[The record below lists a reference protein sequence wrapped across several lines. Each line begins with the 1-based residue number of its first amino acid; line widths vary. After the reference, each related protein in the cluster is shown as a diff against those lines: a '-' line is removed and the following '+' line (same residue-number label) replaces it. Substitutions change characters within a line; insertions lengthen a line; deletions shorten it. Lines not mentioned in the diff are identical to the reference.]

1 VGDDPVF
8 SDDEAEAEEASPDE
22 ADEEQDD
29 EADENDDEE
38 EEFDG
43 KSEASGGARWSP
55 ASMDNRKQ
63 RSSISN
69 TPSPL
74 PPKLDARAKFA
85 SNLLMLSGMHLG
97 HIINIL
103 ETQCPDA
110 LEGASPQPK
119 LPDRLEI
126 VIDKIEPAELFQQ
139 VSSYAA
145 EHAIVRKRP
154 NANPKIKDVSN
165 RRKDRK

>member
-1 VGDDPVF
+1 VF
-8 SDDEAEAEEASPDE
+8 SDDEVEAEEASPDE

-43 KSEASGGARWSP
+43 KSEASGGARGSP
-55 ASMDNRKQ
+55 ASMDHRKQ
-63 RSSISN
+63 RWNSSVGD
-69 TPSPL
+69 TPPPL

-103 ETQCPDA
+103 ETQCPEA
-110 LEGASPQPK
+110 LEGAPPQPK

-139 VSSYAA
+139 VSLYAA

-154 NANPKIKDVSN
+154 NPNPKIKDVSN